1 MVILHVKQT
10 NERQFLYE
18 CSSLESL
25 DCVIRELVVINNLQ
39 LRILHLTEECE
50 QLAQYGPCKPRSGD
64 LDEGEDSE
72 DEDGATPTSSAK
84 DRGPFYKRDPSH
96 RRTGEACDPAVAE
109 ILTKTIDETNVCVSK
124 DKVLYKAPLTSRM
137 LKEHI
142 QNIKGAIMM
151 CYPMGL
157 PSHDSVQQELKGTC
171 EAKESLNPLT
181 TQLWW
186 AGKELAKERRL
197 CDHVGKNEK
206 TKIIV
211 KLQEKGHGP
220 PQREP
225 PIDAETQKAMMAW
238 YYKQQQEQKKLYED
252 EDDSYANS
260 EWANPKALKSHFQGT
275 THIQYR

>member
-1 MVILHVKQT
+1 MALA
-10 NERQFLYE
+10 
-18 CSSLESL
+18 SLVREIWMKVRTVRMRTVPPQRAAQRTEAHS
-25 DCVIRELVVINNLQ
+25 IREIHHTVVP
-39 LRILHLTEECE
+39 
-50 QLAQYGPCKPRSGD
+50 G
-64 LDEGEDSE
+64 
-72 DEDGATPTSSAK
+72 
-84 DRGPFYKRDPSH
+84 
-96 RRTGEACDPAVAE
+96 
-109 ILTKTIDETNVCVSK
+109 K